1 MTTRRSFLI
10 GAAVTGV
17 AASGLASWAGL
28 RAITEITPNVRL
40 PGQPGVGR
48 LQPAR
53 AGAVRAV
60 HGGHHL
66 R

>member
-40 PGQPGVGR
+40 PGQ
-48 LQPAR
+48 A
-53 AGAVRAV
+53 AGTACAT
-60 HGGHHL
+60 
-66 R
+66 

>member
-40 PGQPGVGR
+40 PGPGR
-48 LQPAR
+48 RPPCAT
-53 AGAVRAV
+53 
-60 HGGHHL
+60 
-66 R
+66 

>member
-40 PGQPGVGR
+40 PGQAAGHRLRDMKALPAPAETRRVG
-48 LQPAR
+48 
-53 AGAVRAV
+53 
-60 HGGHHL
+60 
-66 R
+66 